1 MDDLEGIMVSK
12 KKPDNEIHMFRDSIY
27 MTAYTGKSTETEEE
41 LRLPGAMRRGDERW
55 LPRGMRFL

>member
-12 KKPDNEIHMFRDSIY
+12 KKPDNEIHMFCDSIY

-41 LRLPGAMRRGDERW
+41 LRLPGAMRRGDER
-55 LPRGMRFL
+55 